1 MQALRAHPSA
11 ARRATRTARPATT
24 RYWSPPAAA
33 GARCG
38 GARERSGAQ
47 PKGSTASQHRTSC
60 SMLADSFLSTPASLP
75 VALAG
80 GGNARESASGHRRTH
95 KAHLDR
101 RHQSVWLTGAT
112 RGADASAERRRGNA
126 ASAGAAWTATAPG
139 GVAPRPSE
147 ANTKRGK
154 LSVARPAAAGAQKG
168 DALPRTR
175 RVRHVRPGAH
185 KTRRSSCRARC
196 CRRGHTPPARCSGCG
211 ARKQPQRLCRYG
223 STAACTHGARRAPL
237 GAKQRSG
244 RAVRARGTLRVECC
258 AGQQCAC
265 RAHLFSDSMS
275 RYFMRP
281 AFAPSACGGARGGG
295 PGEVHS
301 RARRGVQVYAAARV
315 HVRAREAPRRQDAGG
330 TRCRSV
336 GSVRTMVVRG
346 TPRGSLLT
354 FSSRPLRPRPRC
366 LSPPSCRFPR
376 CEPAQLRKHHGSS
389 AAAAAFGACLL
400 AAARSLCACAARRRR
415 APAQHL
421 RAPPRARAPAA
432 GRGAPG
438 VACAGVG
445 RRGRLRAAQVRGA
458 AGARRWAGRAGHG
471 AHAGRGR
478 CLRRE
483 ARAAQVCLGGS

>member
-196 CRRGHTPPARCSGCG
+196 CLRGHTLPERCSGCG
-211 ARKQPQRLCRYG
+211 RASSLSASANAAARRREHRPY
-223 STAACTHGARRAPL
+223 AACAANRAERCSARA
-237 GAKQRSG
+237 A
-244 RAVRARGTLRVECC
+244 RARGTLRVECC
-258 AGQQCAC
+258 ALQQCA
-265 RAHLFSDSMS
+265 RDAHLFSDSIS

-281 AFAPSACGGARGGG
+281 GFAPAASGGARGAAQARL
-295 PGEVHS
+295 HS
-301 RARRGVQVYAAARV
+301 HARRDVTRVQVNAAARV
-315 HVRAREAPRRQDAGG
+315 HISAREAPK
-330 TRCRSV
+330 TPRCR
-336 GSVRTMVVRG
+336 RD
-346 TPRGSLLT
+346 
-354 FSSRPLRPRPRC
+354 
-366 LSPPSCRFPR
+366 
-376 CEPAQLRKHHGSS
+376 A
-389 AAAAAFGACLL
+389 
-400 AAARSLCACAARRRR
+400 
-415 APAQHL
+415 AQH
-421 RAPPRARAPAA
+421 
-432 GRGAPG
+432 
-438 VACAGVG
+438 
-445 RRGRLRAAQVRGA
+445 
-458 AGARRWAGRAGHG
+458 
-471 AHAGRGR
+471 
-478 CLRRE
+478 
-483 ARAAQVCLGGS
+483 